1 MAGTFAKGTTAMAL
15 GKLGR
20 YDIIRILGKG
30 AMGTVYEARDP
41 NLERRVA
48 IKTIKVDALSQQ
60 ASAEYEARFRT
71 EARSAA
77 RLQHPHIVSVYDS
90 GRHGD
95 MAYLVMEFV
104 RGDDLKKLLESGIT
118 FSLAQAT
125 HMMCDLLSALDY
137 AHRQN
142 IVHRDVKPA
151 NLLVE
156 ADGRVKLTDF
166 GVARIQDSGDATR
179 TRGSMVGTLKYMAP
193 EQVQGLAVDARA
205 DIFAAGVLLYQL
217 LTGQRPFD
225 GASDFAIIQQ
235 IIAGAPAPP
244 STINAQLPPA
254 IDAVLAQALAPSR
267 EQRFANAQAFAAA
280 LEAAVA
286 TVADQTIAPPPG
298 RRPAVQWGGPGAD
311 EAVRRHGRS
320 GGNNLAAMADTSGST
335 VTQELELVY
344 WKDVKDSDDVVDL
357 QGFLDRFPH
366 GIYGDLA
373 RRRLKRLAGLARGEQ
388 TGTELQTRVMDRE
401 GPHTGF
407 PDTEQM
413 TDETLLIE
421 RSPDSAESPLVGPD
435 DQTLVLPVA
444 PETPTIEA
452 ESAQAPTAIESS
464 PQAPSRAIASGDV
477 PERPD
482 SAEKRVDAVARAL
495 PIKGLA
501 LLASLLVAVALAVW
515 ALGPVTNTQVVQASA
530 SSGVPTADEGAA
542 AAAAVAPTSEP
553 SAAPPSLV
561 AASLPVEPSSA
572 ATHATVTSAVNP
584 PVKAATRPE
593 PTVAK
598 GKPVVAKAV
607 EAPEATAAAA
617 TTAASVVRAVP
628 VAASPVPA
636 KPVVP
641 LVADSRAAPAAGT
654 ANPEKACEGRVLLG
668 FQTCMND
675 RCASAEFAAHPV
687 CRQRRLGE
695 QAREARRNNRN

>member
-1 MAGTFAKGTTAMAL
+1 MGL

-30 AMGTVYEARDP
+30 AMGMVYEARDP

-48 IKTIKVDALSQQ
+48 IKTIKVDALSQE

-95 MAYLVMEFV
+95 MAYLVMELV
-104 RGDDLKKLLESGIT
+104 QGDDLKQLLDRGVT

-125 HMMCDLLSALDY
+125 HLMCDLLSALDY
-137 AHRQN
+137 AHRQH

-205 DIFAAGVLLYQL
+205 DIFAAGVVLYQL

-235 IIAGAPAPP
+235 IVAAAPPPP
-244 STINAQLPPA
+244 STVNTQLPPA

-267 EQRFANAQAFAAA
+267 EQRFVSAQAFAVA

-286 TVADQTIAPPPG
+286 TVADQTIVPSPG
-298 RRPAVQWGGPGAD
+298 MRPAVEWGGTGAD
-311 EAVRRHGRS
+311 AMRRHGRS
-320 GGNNLAAMADTSGST
+320 GGSSLAAMGDTSGST

-373 RRRLKRLAGLARGEQ
+373 RRRLKRLGGSARGEQ
-388 TGTELQTRVMDRE
+388 TGTALQTQVMDRE
-401 GPHTGF
+401 GPYSGF
-407 PDTEQM
+407 ADTEQM
-413 TDETLLIE
+413 IDETLLIE
-421 RSPDSAESPLVGPD
+421 RDPNVDATPLIPDE
-435 DQTLVLPVA
+435 QTLVMACAPHAPATEDGSAKSPAAVA
-444 PETPTIEA
+444 MTPEPATTEFV
-452 ESAQAPTAIESS
+452 SAN
-464 PQAPSRAIASGDV
+464 V
-477 PERPD
+477 PEQAKVSTQGA
-482 SAEKRVDAVARAL
+482 SAAVPAQ
-495 PIKGLA
+495 PINRMA
-501 LLASLLVAVALAVW
+501 LLASLLVTVALALWVYGST
-515 ALGPVTNTQVVQASA
+515 ADPQPVAVSVPAGVRAPAAVVGDVGSRDAPAAELAASA
-530 SSGVPTADEGAA
+530 SAA
-542 AAAAVAPTSEP
+542 AMVGPEA
-553 SAAPPSLV
+553 
-561 AASLPVEPSSA
+561 PSSA
-572 ATHATVTSAVNP
+572 AVEAAAAIPAV
-584 PVKAATRPE
+584 TRPE
-593 PTVAK
+593 PAVARD
-598 GKPVVAKAV
+598 KAV
-607 EAPEATAAAA
+607 A
-617 TTAASVVRAVP
+617 
-628 VAASPVPA
+628 A
-636 KPVVP
+636 KPVQAR
-641 LVADSRAAPAAGT
+641 VAKPIAMVAGGPVS
-654 ANPEKACEGRVLLG
+654 PEKACEGRVLLG
-668 FQTCMND
+668 FQTCVSD
-675 RCASAEFAAHPV
+675 QCALAEFAGHAV
-687 CRQRRLGE
+687 CRQRRLAE
-695 QAREARRNNRN
+695 QARDAQHNNRN